1 MPIKVRSIRIN
12 TFLNIIKTLVV
23 LAFPLI
29 TYPYVFRILGVEQMG
44 IYSFTKSIVN
54 YFALIAG
61 LGITNYAI
69 REGARIRDDRKKLE
83 EFSSQMFSISLISTF
98 VAYALLGLCILFLDK
113 ISAYSTL
120 ILIQSLVIICTT
132 FGMDWLNSCLEDYA
146 YITLRTIGVQIISI
160 VILFLAVHDRDD
172 LVSYTLVLL
181 LSNIGGN
188 VANVFYIRKSVR
200 VHFSLHGVKRHLKP
214 IFLLFAS
221 AVATIIYVNSD
232 TTMLGIMS
240 GEYYVGL
247 YTASSKVYSVIQ
259 QVLSA
264 AILVTM
270 PRLSN
275 LYANARM
282 EEFKTIVSETFNM
295 AIVIGFPSVVG
306 LFVLADKIILL
317 FAGKEFFA
325 SVPSFRILCFSLGFS
340 LFGIFFTNAML
351 LPLKK
356 EKMFSII
363 LIIAAIINFLL
374 NLVLIP
380 LWQQNGAALTTMI
393 AELFVMGAQ
402 YACVKKKDYIHLE
415 SRCLM
420 GTLIGCVWIILV
432 SFLASRMIDSA
443 VLFVVVVMGFSI
455 AGYFMIQLRA
465 GNPYVKEIVM
475 TLSNKIM
482 RLRRKN

>member
-1 MPIKVRSIRIN
+1 MKVRSIRIN
-12 TFLNIIKTLVV
+12 TLLNIIKTLVV

-54 YFALIAG
+54 YFALIAS

-69 REGARIRDDRKKLE
+69 REGARIRDDRKKFE
-83 EFSSQMFSISLISTF
+83 EFSSQMFSINLISTF
-98 VAYALLGLCILFLDK
+98 IAYTLLGLGILLWEK
-113 ISAYSTL
+113 LSAYSVL
-120 ILIQSLVIICTT
+120 IAIQSLVIICTT
-132 FGMDWLNSCLEDYA
+132 LGMDWLNSCLEDYA
-146 YITLRTIGVQIISI
+146 YITLRTIMVQIISI
-160 VILFLAVHDRDD
+160 ATLFFVVHDRND
-172 LVSYTLVLL
+172 LVPYTIVLL
-181 LSNIGGN
+181 LSNTGGN
-188 VANVFYIRKSVR
+188 IANIFYIRKHVR
-200 VHFSLHGVKRHLKP
+200 VRFNLRGVKRHLKP

-232 TTMLGIMS
+232 TTMLGVMS

-282 EEFKTIVSETFNM
+282 EEFKTIVSDTFNM
-295 AIVIGFPSVVG
+295 AIVIGFPSVIG

-317 FAGKEFFA
+317 FAGEEFLA
-325 SVPSFRILCFSLGFS
+325 SIPSFRILCFSLGFS
-340 LFGIFFTNAML
+340 LFGIFFTNALL

-356 EKMFSII
+356 EKIFSII
-363 LIIAAIINFLL
+363 LIIAATINFLL
-374 NLVLIP
+374 NLVLVP
-380 LWQQNGAALTTMI
+380 FWRQNGAAFTTMI

-402 YACVKKKDYIHLE
+402 YICVRKLGYIHVDFH
-415 SRCLM
+415 CLV
-420 GTLIGCVWIILV
+420 GTFIGCAWIVFV
-432 SFLASRMIDSA
+432 SFLFSRMIDNA
-443 VLFVVVVMGFSI
+443 VLFVAVVMGISI
-455 AGYFMIQLRA
+455 IGYFVIQFLSGNRYIKEMI
-465 GNPYVKEIVM
+465 M
-475 TLSNKIM
+475 TVLSKIM
-482 RLRRKN
+482 GTRRKN